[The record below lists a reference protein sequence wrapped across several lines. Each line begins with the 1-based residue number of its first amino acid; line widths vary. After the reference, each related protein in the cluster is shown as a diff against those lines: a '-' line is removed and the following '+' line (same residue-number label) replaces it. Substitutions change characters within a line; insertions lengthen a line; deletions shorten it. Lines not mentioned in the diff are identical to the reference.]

1 MGDYMFDFTDNYKI
15 SRKAAA
21 EGFVLLKNE
30 NNTLP
35 FDENDKVGVIGS
47 NALNLIKG
55 GGGSAGVVSAY
66 VRSLKDGL
74 SEKEKCGKIKIAY
87 DSFDIAKDKNN
98 YTVEELNELAK
109 KINKAIVVIKRNSY
123 EGLDRLLDEKRR
135 SVNDGFDKPNGEIH
149 ISKKDMGFQRWGI
162 GFFVPSQEE
171 IELFSNIEKSDIKEV
186 VVILNIASTVDIAYL
201 ENYPKIK
208 SILLTYLPGMECGN
222 AIADVLCGDVT
233 PSGKLTSTIA
243 QTYEDYPS
251 SSHFNI
257 SQDISEYNEDIFV
270 GYRYFETFAKDKVLY
285 PFGFGLSYTEFDIEI
300 SEFNSNDENITLF
313 AKVKNTG
320 TFKGKEVVQIYS
332 SSPEGKLKKP
342 ALELRAFAKTK
353 ELMPGEEETLELKF
367 KTADMASFD
376 EKGETGFP
384 AAWVLE
390 KGEYNIYAGNC
401 VRNLSLCGRYI
412 KNKTAVTEQLS
423 IQFAP
428 LRKYE
433 NNDTAKD
440 YQNAGVNKGITLYDV
455 YNGKNAM
462 RDFVRQMTAEEL
474 LHLAE
479 GQFPDFA
486 KGTASVGNNKK
497 YGIPNPQTADG
508 PAGLRKS
515 VPTTAFPCPTLMA
528 STWDKEIQFAI
539 GKAMGY
545 EGIQTGVDILLA
557 PGLNI
562 QRNPLCGRNFEY
574 YSEDPLVSGL
584 TATAE
589 VKGIQS
595 QGLLATVKHFFAN
608 NCEQN
613 RIANDSRI
621 SERAIREIYL
631 RGFKTVVTEAEP
643 AFVMSSYNLVN
654 GVKCST
660 DKALLTNVLRDEWG
674 FKGAVMTDWRNTSH
688 LWEEI
693 KAGNNIKMPFGY
705 PEETELAL
713 EKYKEGV
720 LSREELENNA
730 ICVLEAVMKT
740 NRFKTENFGI
750 YHNISASKEN
760 IIKVTET
767 LGVSTTRV
775 SVGTKE
781 NGDSYFYMLAK
792 DQRQYPSYILYG
804 LNVGNAGEYKFSTQV
819 KTDMPESKLWLSIDD
834 ELLTKVP
841 CDNAV
846 DEEKWYDVSGKIS
859 LPEGEHILKIM
870 IVNFPDEKFEYHDG
884 WYNPT
889 EDLALSDIKLIC
901 EGKK

>member
-1 MGDYMFDFTDNYKI
+1 MFDFTDNYKI

-21 EGFVLLKNE
+21 EGFILLKNQ
-30 NNTLP
+30 NGTLP
-35 FDENDKVGVIGS
+35 FGKNDKIGIIGD

-55 GGGSAGVVSAY
+55 GGGSADVVSLY
-66 VRSLKDGL
+66 VCSLKDGL
-74 SEKEKCGKIKIAY
+74 TEKEKCGKIKIAHK
-87 DSFDIAKDKNN
+87 SFEIAKQKNS
-98 YTVEELNELAK
+98 YSIEELNLIAEEADK
-109 KINKAIVVIKRNSY
+109 VIVVIKRHAF
-123 EGLDRLLDEKRR
+123 EGMDRFLDGNRR
-135 SVNDGFDKPNGEIH
+135 SVNDGIDKPNGEIH
-149 ISKKDMGFQRWGI
+149 VPPEMMARQKNEI
-162 GFFVPSQEE
+162 GFYEPSETE
-171 IELFSNIEKSDIKEV
+171 KELFDNIEKSKIKSV
-186 VVILNIASTVDIAYL
+186 VVILNIASTVNISYL
-201 ENYPKIK
+201 DNYSKIK
-208 SILLTYLPGMECGN
+208 SVLLTYLPGMECGN
-222 AIADVLCGDVT
+222 AIADMLCGDVT

-243 QTYEDYPS
+243 KDYDDYPS
-251 SSHFNI
+251 AKYYNI
-257 SQDISEYNEDIFV
+257 SQNVSEYKEDIFV

-285 PFGFGLSYTEFDIEI
+285 PFGFGLSYTTFGFKLCGFKANDDNIEI
-300 SEFNSNDENITLF
+300 SVR
-313 AKVKNTG
+313 VKNTG
-320 TFKGKEVVQIYS
+320 NLKGKEVVQIYS
-332 SSPEGKLKKP
+332 SSPDGKLKKP

-353 ELMPGEEETLELKF
+353 ELMPGEEQTMELSY

-376 EKGETGFP
+376 ENGETGFQ

-390 KGEYNIYAGNC
+390 EGEYSVYFGNS
-401 VRNLSLCGRYI
+401 VRNLSLCGKY
-412 KNKTAVTEQLS
+412 KNNKTFVTEQLS

-428 LRKYE
+428 GRKY
-433 NNDTAKD
+433 D
-440 YQNAGVNKGITLYDV
+440 YKSSAHDCSDAGIDKGITLYDV
-455 YNGKNAM
+455 YNGKNSM
-462 RDFVRQMTAEEL
+462 RDFVRQMSAEEL

-486 KGTASVGNNKK
+486 KGTASIGNLKK

-528 STWDKEIQFAI
+528 STWDKDIQFDI

-574 YSEDPLVSGL
+574 YSEDPFVSGC
-584 TATAE
+584 TAIAE

-608 NCEQN
+608 NCERDRLN
-613 RIANDSRI
+613 NDSRI

-631 RGFKTVVTEAEP
+631 RGFKMVVTKAEP

-654 GVKCST
+654 GIKCST
-660 DKALLTNVLRDEWG
+660 DKALLTNVLRGEWG
-674 FKGAVMTDWRNTSH
+674 FKGAVMTDWRNTSR

-705 PEETELAL
+705 PEEAELAL

-720 LSREELENNA
+720 LTRAELENNA
-730 ICVLEAVMKT
+730 VCVIDAVMKT
-740 NRFKTENFGI
+740 NRFKSKNFGI
-750 YHNISASKEN
+750 YHNLSGAGEN

-775 SVGTKE
+775 SVGVNDDKS
-781 NGDSYFYMLAK
+781 SYFYMLAK
-792 DQRQYPSYILYG
+792 DQRQYPTYILYG
-804 LNVGNAGEYKFSTQV
+804 LNVEKSGEYKFKTRV

-834 ELLTKVP
+834 ELLTKIP

-846 DEEKWYDVSGKIS
+846 DKEKWYDVSGKIS

-889 EDLALSDIKLIC
+889 EDLALGDIVLIGG
-901 EGKK
+901 EKE